1 MNRRRCR
8 LDRGSAGSARGLLER
23 RRLSHRQLLGPI
35 SVLHRRPILHR
46 RALRPWKL
54 VLVKMLRQLLRLPR
68 WLLLLQ

>member
-1 MNRRRCR
+1 
-8 LDRGSAGSARGLLER
+8 LLER